1 MICVFTI
8 DEGIKVLKKEII
20 KMKEKTCRNCGQAIN
35 KNAVIC
41 TSCGAKI
48 KKPLFKKWW
57 FWLIIVICVAGISV
71 SNNDNK
77 TNDVSDKTV
86 VSDEEL
92 VLSEDEYKAQCVSVP
107 YNDIAR
113 NPNNYK
119 GQKAVFKGQVIQVQ
133 ESGKNVVLRINTT
146 QGQYGLWDDTI
157 YVDYKRKDDNESRV
171 LDDDIVTVY
180 GEIKGIKDYRAVLG
194 NQISIP
200 HIEAAY
206 IDIQ

>member
-1 MICVFTI
+1 
-8 DEGIKVLKKEII
+8 
-20 KMKEKTCRNCGQAIN
+20 MKEKTCRNCGQAIN

-57 FWLIIVICVAGISV
+57 FWLIIIICVAGISV

-92 VLSEDEYKAQCVSVP
+92 VLSEDEYKAQCVSVS

-113 NPNNYK
+113 NPNDYK

>member
-1 MICVFTI
+1 
-8 DEGIKVLKKEII
+8 
-20 KMKEKTCRNCGQAIN
+20 MKEKICKNCGQSVD

-41 TSCGAKI
+41 TSCGVKI
-48 KKPLFKKWW
+48 KKPLLKKWW
-57 FWLIIVICVAGISV
+57 FWLIIVICAASISV

-77 TNDVSDKTV
+77 TNDVSDKTIV
-86 VSDEEL
+86 NNEEI
-92 VLSEDEYKAQCVSVP
+92 VLSEDEYKAQCASVS
-107 YNDIAR
+107 YNNIAR
-113 NPNNYK
+113 NPNDYI
-119 GQKAVFKGQVIQVQ
+119 GQKAVFKGKVIQVQ

-180 GEIKGIKDYRAVLG
+180 GEIKGIKDYTAVLG

-200 HIEAAY
+200 HIKAEY